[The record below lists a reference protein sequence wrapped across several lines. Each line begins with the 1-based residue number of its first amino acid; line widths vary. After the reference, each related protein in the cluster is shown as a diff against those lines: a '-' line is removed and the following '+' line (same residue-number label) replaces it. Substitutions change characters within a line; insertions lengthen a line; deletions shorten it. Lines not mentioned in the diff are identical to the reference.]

1 MSIAANKMPLTVGLS
16 TKNPTELGKSL
27 RLGDAA
33 ALKRW
38 LKDNLNDKLNQE
50 LFRSPDTTDVSND
63 VIERNAC
70 GTLLLNTLVDIGS
83 PANHNSA
90 AVLKSALEERKDTSA
105 FLSATKVL
113 ASSSEIMSFI
123 NFLLNDPPQWEA
135 LGANE
140 FRPSTTVGAP
150 GATIMTEASGITSHG
165 GTSITDA
172 GGSLKATTR
181 NKRVDPKVLSRS
193 LML

>member
-1 MSIAANKMPLTVGLS
+1 MPLTVGLS
-16 TKNPTELGKSL
+16 TKNSTEPGKLL

-123 NFLLNDPPQWEA
+123 NFLLNNPPQWEA
-135 LGANE
+135 LDADE
-140 FRPSTTVGAP
+140 SRPSTTVGAP
-150 GATIMTEASGITSHG
+150 GVTIMTEASGITNNG

-181 NKRVDPKVLSRS
+181 NKRVDPKDLSRS
-193 LML
+193 IVLWLPYSMD